1 MKKSESAA
9 QSFKNG
15 FLCSQA
21 VFSTYCEA
29 LGLEYKQALK
39 IACGFGSGMAYT
51 GSTCGAVTG
60 AYMLIGLKHGKTI
73 PDDDEAKDKTYA
85 LVQEFNRRFK
95 ERHGSVQCKDLLG
108 YDISDNNQLQEVRE
122 KQLFALIC
130 SDLVKSAAEI
140 VEELL
145 ELD

>member
-1 MKKSESAA
+1 MGKSESAA
-9 QSFKNG
+9 QTFDNG

-21 VFSTYCEA
+21 VFSTYCED
-29 LGLEYKQALK
+29 LGLDYDTALK
-39 IACGFGSGMAYT
+39 IACSFGSGMGYT

-73 PDDDEAKDKTYA
+73 PDDNEAKDKTYA
-85 LVQEFNRRFK
+85 LVQEFSQRFK
-95 ERHGSVQCKDLLG
+95 DRHGSVQCKDLLG
-108 YDISDNNQLQEVRE
+108 YDISDYNQLQEVRE
-122 KQLFALIC
+122 RKLFKLIC
-130 SDLVKSAAEI
+130 RDLVKSAAEI

>member
-9 QSFKNG
+9 QSFDNG

-21 VFSTYCEA
+21 VLSTYCED
-29 LGLEYKQALK
+29 LGLNYNEALK
-39 IACGFGSGMAYT
+39 IACGFGSGMGYT
-51 GSTCGAVTG
+51 GGICGAVTG

-73 PDDDEAKDKTYA
+73 PDDNEAKDKTYA

-108 YDISDNNQLQEVRE
+108 FDISDYDQLQEAKG
-122 KQLFALIC
+122 KQLFKLIC
-130 SDLVKSAAEI
+130 RDLVKSAADI
-140 VEELL
+140 IEELL